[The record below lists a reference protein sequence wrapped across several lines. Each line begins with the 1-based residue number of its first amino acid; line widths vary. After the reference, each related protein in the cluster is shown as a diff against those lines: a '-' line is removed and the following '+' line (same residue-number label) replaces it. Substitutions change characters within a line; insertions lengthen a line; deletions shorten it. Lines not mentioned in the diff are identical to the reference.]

1 MEVKQGYKYTEEF
14 GYIPEDWELLTLKSL
29 GFFSKGK
36 GGAKK
41 YLVEKGNFII
51 RYGEIYTT
59 YNDIVQEIKSTTSE
73 SDGKIITVNDV
84 LFAGS
89 GETKEE
95 IGKCI
100 TLDSSLKKIKVF
112 AGGDIVIF
120 SCKQNIF
127 SNYLVYLLNS
137 FGRKQIDVLG
147 QGDAVVHI
155 YPNQLQNVIVSLPP
169 IQEQEKIAQ
178 VLRDM
183 DKLIGSIESLLEKKR
198 NLKIATMQK
207 LLTPQ
212 PHWEEKRMGEVC
224 QIRKGMLLTKKLA
237 IKGCYPVI
245 AGGKNPAYYN
255 SEYNRNG
262 KTITISA
269 SGASAGYVWFHNYP
283 LFASDCSTISESRE
297 YCITFLYYWLLRR
310 QKEIYKLQTGGAQP
324 HVHPNQL
331 NELVINLPKRQEQ
344 QKIAQILSDMD
355 EEIDALEKE
364 LEKYRLLKTGTM
376 QELLTGK
383 TRLL

>member
-127 SNYLVYLLNS
+127 SNYL
-137 FGRKQIDVLG
+137 GC
-147 QGDAVVHI
+147 
-155 YPNQLQNVIVSLPP
+155 VS
-169 IQEQEKIAQ
+169 
-178 VLRDM
+178 
-183 DKLIGSIESLLEKKR
+183 KL
-198 NLKIATMQK
+198 
-207 LLTPQ
+207 
-212 PHWEEKRMGEVC
+212 
-224 QIRKGMLLTKKLA
+224 
-237 IKGCYPVI
+237 
-245 AGGKNPAYYN
+245 
-255 SEYNRNG
+255 
-262 KTITISA
+262 
-269 SGASAGYVWFHNYP
+269 F
-283 LFASDCSTISESRE
+283 
-297 YCITFLYYWLLRR
+297 
-310 QKEIYKLQTGGAQP
+310 
-324 HVHPNQL
+324 
-331 NELVINLPKRQEQ
+331 
-344 QKIAQILSDMD
+344 
-355 EEIDALEKE
+355 
-364 LEKYRLLKTGTM
+364 
-376 QELLTGK
+376 
-383 TRLL
+383 

>member
-1 MEVKQGYKYTEEF
+1 MEVRQGYKYTEEF

-59 YNDIVQEIKSTTSE
+59 YNNIVQEIKSTTSE

-95 IGKCI
+95 IGKCV
-100 TLDSSLKKIKVF
+100 TLDRSLKKIKVF

-120 SCKQNIF
+120 SCKQNVF
-127 SNYLVYLLNS
+127 SNYLVYLLNF

-155 YPNQLQNVIVSLPP
+155 YPNQLQNIIISLPP

-183 DKLIGSIESLLEKKR
+183 DKLIESIEALLKKKR
-198 NLKIATMQK
+198 NLKIAAMQK

-224 QIRKGMLLTKKLA
+224 QIKKGMLLTKELA
-237 IKGCYPVI
+237 IKGSYPVI

-297 YCITFLYYWLLRR
+297 YCIAFLYYWLLRK

-331 NELVINLPKRQEQ
+331 NEVVIYLPKKQEQ
-344 QKIAQILSDMD
+344 QQIAQILSDMD

-364 LEKYRLLKTGTM
+364 LEKFRMIKTGTM

>member
-1 MEVKQGYKYTEEF
+1 M
-14 GYIPEDWELLTLKSL
+14 
-29 GFFSKGK
+29 
-36 GGAKK
+36 
-41 YLVEKGNFII
+41 
-51 RYGEIYTT
+51 
-59 YNDIVQEIKSTTSE
+59 
-73 SDGKIITVNDV
+73 
-84 LFAGS
+84 
-89 GETKEE
+89 
-95 IGKCI
+95 
-100 TLDSSLKKIKVF
+100 
-112 AGGDIVIF
+112 
-120 SCKQNIF
+120 
-127 SNYLVYLLNS
+127 LNS

-183 DKLIGSIESLLEKKR
+183 DKLIESIESLLEKKR